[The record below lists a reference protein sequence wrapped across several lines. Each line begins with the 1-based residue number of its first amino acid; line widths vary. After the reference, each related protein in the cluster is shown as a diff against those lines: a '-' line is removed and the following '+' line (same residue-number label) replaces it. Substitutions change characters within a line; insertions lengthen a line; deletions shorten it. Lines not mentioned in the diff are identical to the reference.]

1 MKMILFNQNPMITK
15 LLESVSKKLELSIE
29 NFNHYQELSVRLKED
44 PEWLLI
50 ADDECLEKLDQVDW
64 LELKEI
70 ISQNKN
76 SVCMYKKGNEAQ
88 PFLEGFEMK
97 IKKPF
102 LPTEMLK
109 VLQKKLGS
117 DMSELEPSQN
127 LDPTQE
133 VLETNWDELENLGD
147 LEALAKEEPNNEEQL
162 LPTLDAQ
169 EEKEEVKETPQK
181 EEKPKDDE
189 TQEGDETPKD
199 EEVSKELET
208 QEKLEIPK
216 EETQEE
222 QVKEQEPIKEETQ
235 EIKEEKQEET
245 QDSPSAQEL
254 EAMQELVK
262 EIQENSNENKEETQE
277 SAEIPQDKEIQEV
290 VTEKTQVQE
299 LEVPKEKT
307 QESAEALQETQAH
320 ELEKQEIAETPQE
333 KEKQEIAET
342 PQEKEKQEIAETPQE
357 KEKQEIAETPQEK
370 EKQEIAET
378 PQELEIPQAQEKETP
393 QEETQEKE
401 TPQEETQEKETPQEE
416 TQEKETPQE
425 ETQETET
432 QNQETPPKVQEET
445 KEKTQ
450 EDNYESIEDIPEPV
464 MAKAMGEELPFLNE
478 AVAKTPN
485 NENDTET
492 PKESDIKTSQ
502 EKEESDKTSS
512 PLELRLNLQDLLKS
526 LNQESL
532 KSLLENKTLS
542 IKITL
547 EDKKPDA

>member
-15 LLESVSKKLELSIE
+15 LLESVSKKLELPME
-29 NFNHYQELSVRLKED
+29 NFNHYQELSTRLKEE
-44 PEWLLI
+44 PEWILI

-102 LPTEMLK
+102 LPTEVLK

-117 DMSELEPSQN
+117 NMSELEPSQN

-147 LEALAKEEPNNEEQL
+147 LEALVQEEPNNEEQL
-162 LPTLDAQ
+162 LPTLNNQ
-169 EEKEEVKETPQK
+169 KEKEEVKEEVKETPQE

-189 TQEGDETPKD
+189 IQEGETLKD

-208 QEKLEIPK
+208 QEE
-216 EETQEE
+216 
-222 QVKEQEPIKEETQ
+222 IKEETQ
-235 EIKEEKQEET
+235 EIKEEKQEKT

-262 EIQENSNENKEETQE
+262 EIQENSNGQENKKETQENAETPQE
-277 SAEIPQDKEIQEV
+277 SAETP
-290 VTEKTQVQE
+290 
-299 LEVPKEKT
+299 
-307 QESAEALQETQAH
+307 QESAETPQENAETPQDV
-320 ELEKQEIAETPQE
+320 ETPQE
-333 KEKQEIAET
+333 KETQELET
-342 PQEKEKQEIAETPQE
+342 QESTEIPQEKTQE
-357 KEKQEIAETPQEK
+357 KETQ
-370 EKQEIAET
+370 
-378 PQELEIPQAQEKETP
+378 ETP
-393 QEETQEKE
+393 QEEIQEN
-401 TPQEETQEKETPQEE
+401 T
-416 TQEKETPQE
+416 
-425 ETQETET
+425 
-432 QNQETPPKVQEET
+432 
-445 KEKTQ
+445 EKTQ
-450 EDNYESIEDIPEPV
+450 KLEAQKDHYESIEDIPEPV
-464 MAKAMGEELPFLNE
+464 MAQAMGEELPFLNE
-478 AVAKTPN
+478 AVAKTSN

-492 PKESDIKTSQ
+492 PKKSVIKTPQ

-512 PLELRLNLQDLLKS
+512 PLELHLNLQDLLKS

-532 KSLLENKTLS
+532 KSLLENKTLN

>member
-1 MKMILFNQNPMITK
+1 MKMILFNQNPMIAK
-15 LLESVSKKLELSIE
+15 LLESVSKKLELPME
-29 NFNHYQELSVRLKED
+29 NFNHYQELSARLKKD

-64 LELKEI
+64 PELKET

-102 LPTEMLK
+102 LPTEVLK
-109 VLQKKLGS
+109 ILQKKLGS
-117 DMSELEPSQN
+117 NASELEPSQN
-127 LDPTQE
+127 LDPAQE

-169 EEKEEVKETPQK
+169 EEKEEVKEEVKETPQE

-189 TQEGDETPKD
+189 TQEGETPKD
-199 EEVSKELET
+199 KEVSKELEM
-208 QEKLEIPK
+208 QEEVK

-222 QVKEQEPIKEETQ
+222 IKEETQEEIKEETQEEVKEEIKEEMQEQEPIKEETQ
-235 EIKEEKQEET
+235 EIKEEKQEKT

-262 EIQENSNENKEETQE
+262 EIQENSNGQENKEETQE
-277 SAEIPQDKEIQEV
+277 STEIPQDKEIQEV
-290 VTEKTQVQE
+290 VTEKTQAQE
-299 LEVPKEKT
+299 LEIPKEKT

-333 KEKQEIAET
+333 
-342 PQEKEKQEIAETPQE
+342 
-357 KEKQEIAETPQEK
+357 
-370 EKQEIAET
+370 
-378 PQELEIPQAQEKETP
+378 LEIPQAQEKETP
-393 QEETQEKE
+393 QEETQEVVAEK
-401 TPQEETQEKETPQEE
+401 TQVQEKETPQ
-416 TQEKETPQE
+416 TQDEKPQE
-425 ETQETET
+425 
-432 QNQETPPKVQEET
+432 
-445 KEKTQ
+445 
-450 EDNYESIEDIPEPV
+450 DHYESIEDIPEPV

-478 AVAKTPN
+478 AVAKIPN

-492 PKESDIKTSQ
+492 PKESDIKTPQ

-547 EDKKPDA
+547 EDKKPNA

>member
-29 NFNHYQELSVRLKED
+29 NFNHYQELSARLKENQ
-44 PEWLLI
+44 EWLLI
-50 ADDECLEKLDQVDW
+50 ADDECLEKLDQIDW
-64 LELKEI
+64 LELKET

-76 SVCMYKKGNEAQ
+76 SVCMYKKGNETQ
-88 PFLEGFEMK
+88 PFLEDFEVK

-117 DMSELEPSQN
+117 NASELEPSQN

-133 VLETNWDELENLGD
+133 VLETNWDELESLGD

-169 EEKEEVKETPQK
+169 EEKEEIKEEEKQEVKETPQ

-189 TQEGDETPKD
+189 TQEGETLKD
-199 EEVSKELET
+199 KEVSKELET
-208 QEKLEIPK
+208 QEEVK

-222 QVKEQEPIKEETQ
+222 QVKEQELIKEETQ
-235 EIKEEKQEET
+235 ENKEEKQEET

-262 EIQENSNENKEETQE
+262 EIQENSNEDKKEAQE

-290 VTEKTQVQE
+290 VTEKTQAQE

-320 ELEKQEIAETPQE
+320 ELEKEENSETPQE
-333 KEKQEIAET
+333 KEM
-342 PQEKEKQEIAETPQE
+342 
-357 KEKQEIAETPQEK
+357 
-370 EKQEIAET
+370 
-378 PQELEIPQAQEKETP
+378 QEL
-393 QEETQEKE
+393 
-401 TPQEETQEKETPQEE
+401 
-416 TQEKETPQE
+416 ETPQE
-425 ETQETET
+425 ETQETQEVVAEKT
-432 QNQETPPKVQEET
+432 QVQEKETP
-445 KEKTQ
+445 KTQ
-450 EDNYESIEDIPEPV
+450 EDHYENIEDIPEPV
-464 MAKAMGEELPFLNE
+464 MAKAMGEELLFLNE

-485 NENDTET
+485 NENATET
-492 PKESDIKTSQ
+492 PKESVTETSKNENDTETPQ

-512 PLELRLNLQDLLKS
+512 PLELHLNLQDLLKS

-547 EDKKPDA
+547 EDKKPNA

>member
-1 MKMILFNQNPMITK
+1 MKMILFNQNPMIAK

-29 NFNHYQELSVRLKED
+29 NFNHYQELSARLKKD

-76 SVCMYKKGNEAQ
+76 SVCMYKKGNEMQ
-88 PFLEGFEMK
+88 PFLEDFEVK

-117 DMSELEPSQN
+117 NISELEPSQN

-162 LPTLDAQ
+162 LPTLNAQ
-169 EEKEEVKETPQK
+169 EEKEEIKETPQK
-181 EEKPKDDE
+181 EEK
-189 TQEGDETPKD
+189 
-199 EEVSKELET
+199 
-208 QEKLEIPK
+208 PK

-222 QVKEQEPIKEETQ
+222 QVKEQEPIKEEMQ
-235 EIKEEKQEET
+235 EIKEEKQENKEEKQEET
-245 QDSPSAQEL
+245 QDSPSTQEL

-262 EIQENSNENKEETQE
+262 EIQENSNGQENKEKTQE
-277 SAEIPQDKEIQEV
+277 NAEIPQDKEIQEV
-290 VTEKTQVQE
+290 VTEKTQAQE

-307 QESAEALQETQAH
+307 QESTETPQETPQDVENPQENA
-320 ELEKQEIAETPQE
+320 EIPQKEAQEKETQENAETPQDV
-333 KEKQEIAET
+333 ET
-342 PQEKEKQEIAETPQE
+342 PQEMPQE
-357 KEKQEIAETPQEK
+357 KET
-370 EKQEIAET
+370 
-378 PQELEIPQAQEKETP
+378 QELEIPK
-393 QEETQEKE
+393 EETQEKE
-401 TPQEETQEKETPQEE
+401 TP
-416 TQEKETPQE
+416 
-425 ETQETET
+425 
-432 QNQETPPKVQEET
+432 
-445 KEKTQ
+445 KTQ
-450 EDNYESIEDIPEPV
+450 EDHYESIEDIPEPV

-492 PKESDIKTSQ
+492 PKESDIKTPQ
-502 EKEESDKTSS
+502 EKEQSDKTSS
-512 PLELRLNLQDLLKS
+512 PLELHLNLQNLLKS

-547 EDKKPDA
+547 EDKKPNA

>member
-15 LLESVSKKLELSIE
+15 LLESVSKKLELSME
-29 NFNHYQELSVRLKED
+29 DFNRYQELSTRLKEE
-44 PEWLLI
+44 PEWILI

-64 LELKEI
+64 LELKET

-102 LPTEMLK
+102 LPTEVLK

-117 DMSELEPSQN
+117 NMSELEPIQN

-147 LEALAKEEPNNEEQL
+147 LEALVQEEPNNEEQL
-162 LPTLDAQ
+162 LPTLNDQ
-169 EEKEEVKETPQK
+169 EEKEEVKEEEKEEVKEEEKEEVKEEEKEEIKETPQE
-181 EEKPKDDE
+181 EEKPKDNEIQEGE
-189 TQEGDETPKD
+189 TQKN

-208 QEKLEIPK
+208 QEELEIP
-216 EETQEE
+216 
-222 QVKEQEPIKEETQ
+222 KEETQ
-235 EIKEEKQEET
+235 EIKEEKQEKTQEQAKEQEPIKEETQENKEEKQEKT

-262 EIQENSNENKEETQE
+262 EIQENSNGQEDKKETQE
-277 SAEIPQDKEIQEV
+277 N
-290 VTEKTQVQE
+290 TETPQE
-299 LEVPKEKT
+299 LEKQELETPQELEKQELETQEKT
-307 QESAEALQETQAH
+307 QESAETSQ
-320 ELEKQEIAETPQE
+320 
-333 KEKQEIAET
+333 
-342 PQEKEKQEIAETPQE
+342 
-357 KEKQEIAETPQEK
+357 
-370 EKQEIAET
+370 
-378 PQELEIPQAQEKETP
+378 
-393 QEETQEKE
+393 
-401 TPQEETQEKETPQEE
+401 
-416 TQEKETPQE
+416 
-425 ETQETET
+425 
-432 QNQETPPKVQEET
+432 
-445 KEKTQ
+445 EKTQ
-450 EDNYESIEDIPEPV
+450 KLETQKDHYESIEDIPEPV
-464 MAKAMGEELPFLNE
+464 MAQAMGEELPFLNE
-478 AVAKTPN
+478 SVAKIPN

-492 PKESDIKTSQ
+492 PKESVIKTPQ
-502 EKEESDKTSS
+502 EKEESDKTSN

-532 KSLLENKTLS
+532 KSLLENKTLN

>member
-15 LLESVSKKLELSIE
+15 LLESVSKKLELPIE
-29 NFNHYQELSVRLKED
+29 NFNHYQELSACLKKD

-64 LELKEI
+64 LELKET

-102 LPTEMLK
+102 LPTEVLK
-109 VLQKKLGS
+109 ILQKKLS
-117 DMSELEPSQN
+117 SNASELEPSQN

-162 LPTLDAQ
+162 LPTLNDQ
-169 EEKEEVKETPQK
+169 EVKEEEKEEVKETPQE

-189 TQEGDETPKD
+189 TQEGETLKD
-199 EEVSKELET
+199 EEVSKELEAP
-208 QEKLEIPK
+208 QELEIPK

-235 EIKEEKQEET
+235 EIKEEKQEKT

-262 EIQENSNENKEETQE
+262 EIQENSNEDKKEVQELGIPKEETQE
-277 SAEIPQDKEIQEV
+277 NAETPQETPQDVENSQENAEIPQKEDQEK
-290 VTEKTQVQE
+290 ETQENAETPQDVETPQE
-299 LEVPKEKT
+299 LET
-307 QESAEALQETQAH
+307 QELETPQES
-320 ELEKQEIAETPQE
+320 AETPQE
-333 KEKQEIAET
+333 KE
-342 PQEKEKQEIAETPQE
+342 
-357 KEKQEIAETPQEK
+357 
-370 EKQEIAET
+370 
-378 PQELEIPQAQEKETP
+378 
-393 QEETQEKE
+393 
-401 TPQEETQEKETPQEE
+401 
-416 TQEKETPQE
+416 
-425 ETQETET
+425 
-432 QNQETPPKVQEET
+432 
-445 KEKTQ
+445 TQ
-450 EDNYESIEDIPEPV
+450 EDHYESIEDIPEPV

-478 AVAKTPN
+478 AVAKIPN

-492 PKESDIKTSQ
+492 PKESDIKTPQ

-512 PLELRLNLQDLLKS
+512 PLELRLNLQNLLKS

>member
-1 MKMILFNQNPMITK
+1 MKMILFNQNPMIEK

-29 NFNHYQELSVRLKED
+29 NFNHYQELSAHLKED

-64 LELKEI
+64 LELKET

-102 LPTEMLK
+102 LPTEVLK
-109 VLQKKLGS
+109 ILQKKLGS
-117 DMSELEPSQN
+117 NMGELEPSQN

-147 LEALAKEEPNNEEQL
+147 LEALAKEESNNEEQL
-162 LPTLDAQ
+162 LPTLNAQEGETPKEEAQ
-169 EEKEEVKETPQK
+169 EEVKKEEIKEKEKQEVAENPRD

-189 TQEGDETPKD
+189 TQGSVEPPKD
-199 EEVSKELET
+199 EEVSKELEM
-208 QEKLEIPK
+208 
-216 EETQEE
+216 QEE
-222 QVKEQEPIKEETQ
+222 VETPKEETQ
-235 EIKEEKQEET
+235 EIKEEKQEKT

-262 EIQENSNENKEETQE
+262 EIQENSNDQENKKETQETQENTETPQDIETQELEIPKEEETQE
-277 SAEIPQDKEIQEV
+277 VA
-290 VTEKTQVQE
+290 EKTQAQGLEKEEIAETSQE
-299 LEVPKEKT
+299 NEN
-307 QESAEALQETQAH
+307 QETQD
-320 ELEKQEIAETPQE
+320 ETPQE
-333 KEKQEIAET
+333 KET
-342 PQEKEKQEIAETPQE
+342 PQTQDEKPQE
-357 KEKQEIAETPQEK
+357 
-370 EKQEIAET
+370 
-378 PQELEIPQAQEKETP
+378 
-393 QEETQEKE
+393 
-401 TPQEETQEKETPQEE
+401 
-416 TQEKETPQE
+416 
-425 ETQETET
+425 
-432 QNQETPPKVQEET
+432 
-445 KEKTQ
+445 
-450 EDNYESIEDIPEPV
+450 DHYESIEDIPEPV

-478 AVAKTPN
+478 AVAKIPN

-492 PKESDIKTSQ
+492 PKESDIKTPQ

-512 PLELRLNLQDLLKS
+512 PLELHLNLQDLLKS

-547 EDKKPDA
+547 EDKKPNA

>member
-1 MKMILFNQNPMITK
+1 MKIILFNQNPMITK
-15 LLESVSKKLELSIE
+15 LLESVSKKLELSME
-29 NFNHYQELSVRLKED
+29 DFNRYQELSTRLKED
-44 PEWLLI
+44 PEWILI

-102 LPTEMLK
+102 LPTEVLK

-117 DMSELEPSQN
+117 NASELEPSQN

-147 LEALAKEEPNNEEQL
+147 LEALVQEEPNNEEQL
-162 LPTLDAQ
+162 LPTLNNQ
-169 EEKEEVKETPQK
+169 KEKEEVKEEVKETPQE

-189 TQEGDETPKD
+189 IQEGETLKD

-208 QEKLEIPK
+208 QEELEIPK
-216 EETQEE
+216 EETQE
-222 QVKEQEPIKEETQ
+222 QAKEQEPIKEETQ
-235 EIKEEKQEET
+235 ENKEEKQEKT

-262 EIQENSNENKEETQE
+262 EIQENSNGQENKKETQE
-277 SAEIPQDKEIQEV
+277 STEIPQ
-290 VTEKTQVQE
+290 EK
-299 LEVPKEKT
+299 
-307 QESAEALQETQAH
+307 
-320 ELEKQEIAETPQE
+320 
-333 KEKQEIAET
+333 
-342 PQEKEKQEIAETPQE
+342 
-357 KEKQEIAETPQEK
+357 
-370 EKQEIAET
+370 
-378 PQELEIPQAQEKETP
+378 
-393 QEETQEKE
+393 TQEKE
-401 TPQEETQEKETPQEE
+401 TQELETQESTEIPQEKTQEKETQELE
-416 TQEKETPQE
+416 TQESTEIPQE
-425 ETQETET
+425 KTQKLETQE
-432 QNQETPPKVQEET
+432 
-445 KEKTQ
+445 
-450 EDNYESIEDIPEPV
+450 DHYESIEDIPEPV
-464 MAKAMGEELPFLNE
+464 MAQAMGEELPFLNE
-478 AVAKTPN
+478 SVAKTPN
-485 NENDTET
+485 NENDIKT
-492 PKESDIKTSQ
+492 PKESVIKTPQ
-502 EKEESDKTSS
+502 EKEESDKTSG

>member
-1 MKMILFNQNPMITK
+1 MKIILFNQNPMITK
-15 LLESVSKKLELSIE
+15 LLESVSKKLELSME
-29 NFNHYQELSVRLKED
+29 DFNRYQELSTRLKEE
-44 PEWLLI
+44 PEWILI

-64 LELKEI
+64 LELKET

-102 LPTEMLK
+102 LPTEVLK
-109 VLQKKLGS
+109 ILQKKLGS

-162 LPTLDAQ
+162 LPTLNAQ
-169 EEKEEVKETPQK
+169 EVKEEVKETPQE

-189 TQEGDETPKD
+189 TQEGETLKD

-208 QEKLEIPK
+208 QEELEIPK
-216 EETQEE
+216 EETQE
-222 QVKEQEPIKEETQ
+222 QAKEQEPIKEETQ
-235 EIKEEKQEET
+235 EEVKEETQEQAKEQEPIKEETQETKEEKQEKT
-245 QDSPSAQEL
+245 QDSPSTQEL

-262 EIQENSNENKEETQE
+262 EIQENSNGQEDKKETQE
-277 SAEIPQDKEIQEV
+277 N
-290 VTEKTQVQE
+290 T
-299 LEVPKEKT
+299 
-307 QESAEALQETQAH
+307 
-320 ELEKQEIAETPQE
+320 
-333 KEKQEIAET
+333 
-342 PQEKEKQEIAETPQE
+342 
-357 KEKQEIAETPQEK
+357 
-370 EKQEIAET
+370 ET
-378 PQELEIPQAQEKETP
+378 PQELEKQELETP
-393 QEETQEKE
+393 QETPQENTE
-401 TPQEETQEKETPQEE
+401 TPQEKTQEKTQKLETQE
-416 TQEKETPQE
+416 
-425 ETQETET
+425 
-432 QNQETPPKVQEET
+432 
-445 KEKTQ
+445 
-450 EDNYESIEDIPEPV
+450 DHYENIEDIPEPV
-464 MAKAMGEELPFLNE
+464 MAQAMGEELPFLNE
-478 AVAKTPN
+478 SVAKTPN
-485 NENDTET
+485 NENDTKT
-492 PKESDIKTSQ
+492 PKESVIKTPQ

-547 EDKKPDA
+547 EDKKPNA

>member
-15 LLESVSKKLELSIE
+15 LLESVSKKLELPME
-29 NFNHYQELSVRLKED
+29 NFNHYQELSARLKED
-44 PEWLLI
+44 PEWILI
-50 ADDECLEKLDQVDW
+50 ADDECLDKLDQVDW

-76 SVCMYKKGNEAQ
+76 SVCMYKKGHEAQ

-102 LPTEMLK
+102 LPTEVLK
-109 VLQKKLGS
+109 ILQKRLGFNA
-117 DMSELEPSQN
+117 SELEPNQN

-147 LEALAKEEPNNEEQL
+147 LEALAKEEPDNEEQL
-162 LPTLDAQ
+162 LPTLNDQ
-169 EEKEEVKETPQK
+169 EVKEEEKEEVKETPQE

-189 TQEGDETPKD
+189 TQEGETPKD

-208 QEKLEIPK
+208 QEELEIPK

-222 QVKEQEPIKEETQ
+222 VKEEMKEETQEQEPIKEETQ
-235 EIKEEKQEET
+235 EEVKEETQENKEEKQEKT

-262 EIQENSNENKEETQE
+262 EIQENSNGQENKKETQE

-290 VTEKTQVQE
+290 VTEKTQAQE
-299 LEVPKEKT
+299 LEIPKEKT

-333 KEKQEIAET
+333 KET
-342 PQEKEKQEIAETPQE
+342 PQTQDEKPQE
-357 KEKQEIAETPQEK
+357 DHYET
-370 EKQEIAET
+370 
-378 PQELEIPQAQEKETP
+378 
-393 QEETQEKE
+393 
-401 TPQEETQEKETPQEE
+401 
-416 TQEKETPQE
+416 
-425 ETQETET
+425 
-432 QNQETPPKVQEET
+432 
-445 KEKTQ
+445 
-450 EDNYESIEDIPEPV
+450 IEDIPEPV

-492 PKESDIKTSQ
+492 PKESVTETSKNENNTETPQ

-547 EDKKPDA
+547 EDKKPNA

>member
-15 LLESVSKKLELSIE
+15 LLESISKKLELPME
-29 NFNHYQELSVRLKED
+29 NFNHYQELSARLKKD
-44 PEWLLI
+44 PEWILI

-162 LPTLDAQ
+162 LPTLNDQ
-169 EEKEEVKETPQK
+169 EEKEEVKEEVKETPQE

-189 TQEGDETPKD
+189 TQEGETLKD
-199 EEVSKELET
+199 KEVSKELEM
-208 QEKLEIPK
+208 QEEVK

-235 EIKEEKQEET
+235 EIKEKKQEKT
-245 QDSPSAQEL
+245 QDSPSVQEL

-262 EIQENSNENKEETQE
+262 EIQENSNGQEDKKE
-277 SAEIPQDKEIQEV
+277 
-290 VTEKTQVQE
+290 
-299 LEVPKEKT
+299 T

-320 ELEKQEIAETPQE
+320 EL
-333 KEKQEIAET
+333 
-342 PQEKEKQEIAETPQE
+342 
-357 KEKQEIAETPQEK
+357 

-401 TPQEETQEKETPQEE
+401 TPKDESMQESAQNLQDKETPQEE
-416 TQEKETPQE
+416 TQE
-425 ETQETET
+425 
-432 QNQETPPKVQEET
+432 
-445 KEKTQ
+445 
-450 EDNYESIEDIPEPV
+450 DHYESIEDIPEPV

-478 AVAKTPN
+478 NA
-485 NENDTET
+485 TET
-492 PKESDIKTSQ
+492 PKESDTKTPQ

-512 PLELRLNLQDLLKS
+512 PLELHLNLQDLLKS

-547 EDKKPDA
+547 EDKKPNA

>member
-1 MKMILFNQNPMITK
+1 MKMILFNQNPMIAK
-15 LLESVSKKLELSIE
+15 LLESVSKKLELSME
-29 NFNHYQELSVRLKED
+29 NFNHYQELSAHLKKD

-64 LELKEI
+64 LELKET

-88 PFLEGFEMK
+88 PFLEGFEVK

-117 DMSELEPSQN
+117 NISELEPSQN

-133 VLETNWDELENLGD
+133 VLETNWDELESLGD
-147 LEALAKEEPNNEEQL
+147 LEALAQEEPNNEEQL
-162 LPTLDAQ
+162 LPTLNDQ
-169 EEKEEVKETPQK
+169 EEKEEVKEEEIKETPQK

-189 TQEGDETPKD
+189 TQEGETLKD
-199 EEVSKELET
+199 KEVSKELET
-208 QEKLEIPK
+208 QEEVK
-216 EETQEE
+216 EEEQEE
-222 QVKEQEPIKEETQ
+222 VKEEEQEEVKEEEQEEVKEEEQEEVKEQEPIKEETQ
-235 EIKEEKQEET
+235 EIKEEKQEKT

-262 EIQENSNENKEETQE
+262 EIQENSNGQEDKKEAQE
-277 SAEIPQDKEIQEV
+277 S
-290 VTEKTQVQE
+290 
-299 LEVPKEKT
+299 
-307 QESAEALQETQAH
+307 
-320 ELEKQEIAETPQE
+320 AETPQE
-333 KEKQEIAET
+333 KET
-342 PQEKEKQEIAETPQE
+342 
-357 KEKQEIAETPQEK
+357 
-370 EKQEIAET
+370 
-378 PQELEIPQAQEKETP
+378 QELEIPK
-393 QEETQEKE
+393 EETQEKE
-401 TPQEETQEKETPQEE
+401 TQEKET
-416 TQEKETPQE
+416 
-425 ETQETET
+425 
-432 QNQETPPKVQEET
+432 
-445 KEKTQ
+445 Q
-450 EDNYESIEDIPEPV
+450 EDHYESIEDIPEPV

-492 PKESDIKTSQ
+492 PKESDIKTPQ

-547 EDKKPDA
+547 EDKKPNA

>member
-15 LLESVSKKLELSIE
+15 LLESVSNKLELSME
-29 NFNHYQELSVRLKED
+29 DFNRYQELSTRLKED
-44 PEWLLI
+44 PEWILI

-102 LPTEMLK
+102 LPTEVLK
-109 VLQKKLGS
+109 ILQKKLGS
-117 DMSELEPSQN
+117 NMSELEPSQN

-147 LEALAKEEPNNEEQL
+147 LKALAQEEPNNEEQL
-162 LPTLDAQ
+162 LPTLNDQ
-169 EEKEEVKETPQK
+169 EEKEEIKEEEKEEVKEEEKEEVKETPQ

-189 TQEGDETPKD
+189 TQESETLKD

-208 QEKLEIPK
+208 QEELEIPK
-216 EETQEE
+216 EETQE
-222 QVKEQEPIKEETQ
+222 T
-235 EIKEEKQEET
+235 KEEKQEKT

-262 EIQENSNENKEETQE
+262 EIQENSNGQEDKKETQENTETPQEKETQE
-277 SAEIPQDKEIQEV
+277 SAETPQDKE
-290 VTEKTQVQE
+290 
-299 LEVPKEKT
+299 T
-307 QESAEALQETQAH
+307 QENT
-320 ELEKQEIAETPQE
+320 ETPQE
-333 KEKQEIAET
+333 KETQESAET
-342 PQEKEKQEIAETPQE
+342 PQEEIQENTETPQ
-357 KEKQEIAETPQEK
+357 K
-370 EKQEIAET
+370 
-378 PQELEIPQAQEKETP
+378 L
-393 QEETQEKE
+393 ETQE
-401 TPQEETQEKETPQEE
+401 
-416 TQEKETPQE
+416 
-425 ETQETET
+425 
-432 QNQETPPKVQEET
+432 
-445 KEKTQ
+445 
-450 EDNYESIEDIPEPV
+450 DHYESIEDIPEPV
-464 MAKAMGEELPFLNE
+464 MAQAMGEELPFLNE
-478 AVAKTPN
+478 SVAKIPN

-492 PKESDIKTSQ
+492 PKKSVIKTPQ

>member
-1 MKMILFNQNPMITK
+1 MKMILFNQNPMIEK

-29 NFNHYQELSVRLKED
+29 NFNHYQELSARLKKD

-64 LELKEI
+64 LELKET

-117 DMSELEPSQN
+117 NMSELEPSQN
-127 LDPTQE
+127 SDPTQE
-133 VLETNWDELENLGD
+133 ILETNWDELENLGD

-162 LPTLDAQ
+162 LPTLNEQEGETPKEEAQ
-169 EEKEEVKETPQK
+169 EEVKKEEVKEMQEEIKEKEKQEVAESPQD

-189 TQEGDETPKD
+189 TQGSVET
-199 EEVSKELET
+199 
-208 QEKLEIPK
+208 PK
-216 EETQEE
+216 EETQEQVETPKEETQE
-222 QVKEQEPIKEETQ
+222 QVETPKEETQ
-235 EIKEEKQEET
+235 EIKEEKQEKT

-262 EIQENSNENKEETQE
+262 EIQENSNDQENKKETQETQETQENTETPQDIETQELEIPKEEETQE
-277 SAEIPQDKEIQEV
+277 VA
-290 VTEKTQVQE
+290 EKTQAQG
-299 LEVPKEKT
+299 
-307 QESAEALQETQAH
+307 
-320 ELEKQEIAETPQE
+320 LEKEEIAETPQE
-333 KEKQEIAET
+333 KEIQETQDET
-342 PQEKEKQEIAETPQE
+342 PQEAQDETPQE
-357 KEKQEIAETPQEK
+357 
-370 EKQEIAET
+370 
-378 PQELEIPQAQEKETP
+378 
-393 QEETQEKE
+393 
-401 TPQEETQEKETPQEE
+401 
-416 TQEKETPQE
+416 
-425 ETQETET
+425 
-432 QNQETPPKVQEET
+432 
-445 KEKTQ
+445 
-450 EDNYESIEDIPEPV
+450 DHYESIEDIPEPV

-485 NENDTET
+485 NENDAET
-492 PKESDIKTSQ
+492 PKESVTETSKNENNTETPQ

-512 PLELRLNLQDLLKS
+512 PLELCLNLQDLLKS

-547 EDKKPDA
+547 EDKKPNA

>member
-1 MKMILFNQNPMITK
+1 MKMILFNQNPMIAK

-29 NFNHYQELSVRLKED
+29 NFNHYQELSARLKKD

-64 LELKEI
+64 LELKET

-76 SVCMYKKGNEAQ
+76 SVCMYKKGNETQ

-117 DMSELEPSQN
+117 DMSELEPNQN

-147 LEALAKEEPNNEEQL
+147 LEALAQEEPNNEEQL
-162 LPTLDAQ
+162 LPTLNDQ
-169 EEKEEVKETPQK
+169 KEKEEIKEEEKQEIKEEEKQEIKEEEKQEIKETPQ

-189 TQEGDETPKD
+189 TQEGEIPKD
-199 EEVSKELET
+199 EEVSKELEM

-222 QVKEQEPIKEETQ
+222 VKEEIKEETQ

-262 EIQENSNENKEETQE
+262 EIQENSNENKKETQE
-277 SAEIPQDKEIQEV
+277 STEIPQDKEIQEV
-290 VTEKTQVQE
+290 VTKKTQAQE
-299 LEVPKEKT
+299 LEIPKEKT
-307 QESAEALQETQAH
+307 QESAEALQETQAQ
-320 ELEKQEIAETPQE
+320 ELEKQENAETPQE
-333 KEKQEIAET
+333 KEKQEDT
-342 PQEKEKQEIAETPQE
+342 G
-357 KEKQEIAETPQEK
+357 
-370 EKQEIAET
+370 T
-378 PQELEIPQAQEKETP
+378 PQELEIPQV
-393 QEETQEKE
+393 
-401 TPQEETQEKETPQEE
+401 
-416 TQEKETPQE
+416 QEKETPQE
-425 ETQETET
+425 ETQETQEKEMPQT
-432 QNQETPPKVQEET
+432 QD
-445 KEKTQ
+445 EKPQ
-450 EDNYESIEDIPEPV
+450 EDHYESIEDIPEPV

-478 AVAKTPN
+478 AVAKIPN

-492 PKESDIKTSQ
+492 PKESVTETSKNENDTETPQ

-547 EDKKPDA
+547 EDKKPNA

>member
-1 MKMILFNQNPMITK
+1 MKMILFNQNPMIAK

-29 NFNHYQELSVRLKED
+29 NFNHYQELSTHLKKD

-102 LPTEMLK
+102 LPTEILK
-109 VLQKKLGS
+109 ILQKKLGS
-117 DMSELEPSQN
+117 NASELEPSQN

-133 VLETNWDELENLGD
+133 ILETNWDELENLGD
-147 LEALAKEEPNNEEQL
+147 LEPLAKEESNNEEQL

-169 EEKEEVKETPQK
+169 EEKEEVKQEEKQEVKETPQK
-181 EEKPKDDE
+181 EEKPQDDE
-189 TQEGDETPKD
+189 TQGSVETPKD

-208 QEKLEIPK
+208 QEELEITK
-216 EETQEE
+216 EEVQEE
-222 QVKEQEPIKEETQ
+222 VKEEIKEEVQKEIKEETQ

-262 EIQENSNENKEETQE
+262 EIQENSNGQEN
-277 SAEIPQDKEIQEV
+277 
-290 VTEKTQVQE
+290 
-299 LEVPKEKT
+299 KEKT
-307 QESAEALQETQAH
+307 QESAETPQETPQDV
-320 ELEKQEIAETPQE
+320 EIQQEEETQENAETPQE
-333 KEKQEIAET
+333 KE
-342 PQEKEKQEIAETPQE
+342 
-357 KEKQEIAETPQEK
+357 
-370 EKQEIAET
+370 
-378 PQELEIPQAQEKETP
+378 AQE
-393 QEETQEKE
+393 
-401 TPQEETQEKETPQEE
+401 
-416 TQEKETPQE
+416 
-425 ETQETET
+425 
-432 QNQETPPKVQEET
+432 
-445 KEKTQ
+445 
-450 EDNYESIEDIPEPV
+450 DHYESIEDIPEPV

-478 AVAKTPN
+478 AVAKIPN

-492 PKESDIKTSQ
+492 PKESDIKTPQEKEESTEFPQ

>member
-15 LLESVSKKLELSIE
+15 LLESVSKKLELPME
-29 NFNHYQELSVRLKED
+29 NFNHYQELSTRLKEEL
-44 PEWLLI
+44 EWILI

-88 PFLEGFEMK
+88 AFLEGFEMK

-102 LPTEMLK
+102 LPTEVLK
-109 VLQKKLGS
+109 ILQKKLGS
-117 DMSELEPSQN
+117 NASELEPSQN

-147 LEALAKEEPNNEEQL
+147 LEALAQEEPNNEEQL
-162 LPTLDAQ
+162 LPTLNDQ
-169 EEKEEVKETPQK
+169 EEKEEVKEEEKEEVKKTPQE

-189 TQEGDETPKD
+189 TQENETPKD
-199 EEVSKELET
+199 KEVSKELET
-208 QEKLEIPK
+208 QEEVK

-235 EIKEEKQEET
+235 EEIKEETQEIKEEKQEKT
-245 QDSPSAQEL
+245 QDSPSVQEL

-262 EIQENSNENKEETQE
+262 EIQENSNGQEDKKETQE
-277 SAEIPQDKEIQEV
+277 KETQENAEIPQESTEILQEKE
-290 VTEKTQVQE
+290 KQE
-299 LEVPKEKT
+299 LEIPQELENPQENAET
-307 QESAEALQETQAH
+307 PQES
-320 ELEKQEIAETPQE
+320 AETPQE
-333 KEKQEIAET
+333 K
-342 PQEKEKQEIAETPQE
+342 
-357 KEKQEIAETPQEK
+357 
-370 EKQEIAET
+370 
-378 PQELEIPQAQEKETP
+378 
-393 QEETQEKE
+393 TQEKE
-401 TPQEETQEKETPQEE
+401 TQK
-416 TQEKETPQE
+416 
-425 ETQETET
+425 
-432 QNQETPPKVQEET
+432 
-445 KEKTQ
+445 
-450 EDNYESIEDIPEPV
+450 DHYESIEDIPEPV
-464 MAKAMGEELPFLNE
+464 MAQAMGEELPFLNE

-492 PKESDIKTSQ
+492 PKESVIKAPQ

-512 PLELRLNLQDLLKS
+512 PLELCLNLQDLLKS

>member
-15 LLESVSKKLELSIE
+15 LLESVSKKLELPME
-29 NFNHYQELSVRLKED
+29 NFNHYQELSARLKED
-44 PEWLLI
+44 PEWILI

-64 LELKEI
+64 LELKET

-76 SVCMYKKGNEAQ
+76 SVCTYKKGDEAQ

-117 DMSELEPSQN
+117 NASDLEPSQN

-147 LEALAKEEPNNEEQL
+147 LEALVQEEPNNEEQL
-162 LPTLDAQ
+162 LPTLSDQ
-169 EEKEEVKETPQK
+169 EEKEKVKEEEKQEIKETPK
-181 EEKPKDDE
+181 EEEKPKDDE
-189 TQEGDETPKD
+189 TQEGETLKD
-199 EEVSKELET
+199 KEVSKELEM
-208 QEKLEIPK
+208 QEEVK

-235 EIKEEKQEET
+235 EIKEEKQEKT
-245 QDSPSAQEL
+245 QDSPSVQEL

-262 EIQENSNENKEETQE
+262 EIQENSNEDKKETQE
-277 SAEIPQDKEIQEV
+277 N
-290 VTEKTQVQE
+290 
-299 LEVPKEKT
+299 
-307 QESAEALQETQAH
+307 
-320 ELEKQEIAETPQE
+320 AETPQE
-333 KEKQEIAET
+333 TPQDVEIQQEKETQENTETPQEIPQDVENPQENAET
-342 PQEKEKQEIAETPQE
+342 PQEIPQDVENPQENAEIPQEEAQE
-357 KEKQEIAETPQEK
+357 KETPKDESMQES
-370 EKQEIAET
+370 
-378 PQELEIPQAQEKETP
+378 AQNLQDKETP
-393 QEETQEKE
+393 QEETQE
-401 TPQEETQEKETPQEE
+401 
-416 TQEKETPQE
+416 
-425 ETQETET
+425 
-432 QNQETPPKVQEET
+432 
-445 KEKTQ
+445 
-450 EDNYESIEDIPEPV
+450 DHYESIEDIPEPV

-478 AVAKTPN
+478 AVAKIPN

-492 PKESDIKTSQ
+492 LKESNIKTPQ
-502 EKEESDKTSS
+502 EKEESTEIPQEKEEIDKTSS

-547 EDKKPDA
+547 EDKKPNA

>member
-15 LLESVSKKLELSIE
+15 LLESVSKKLELSME
-29 NFNHYQELSVRLKED
+29 DFNRYQELSTRLKED
-44 PEWLLI
+44 PEWILI

-64 LELKEI
+64 LELKET

-117 DMSELEPSQN
+117 NMSELESSQN

-147 LEALAKEEPNNEEQL
+147 LEALAQEEPNNEEQL
-162 LPTLDAQ
+162 LPTLNDQ
-169 EEKEEVKETPQK
+169 EEKEEVKEEEKEEVKEEEKEEVKEEEKEEVKETPQ

-189 TQEGDETPKD
+189 TQEGETLKD

-208 QEKLEIPK
+208 QEELEIPK
-216 EETQEE
+216 EETQE

-235 EIKEEKQEET
+235 ENKEEKQEKT

-262 EIQENSNENKEETQE
+262 EIQENSNGQEDKEETQESTETPQEKETQELEIPQEKEKQE
-277 SAEIPQDKEIQEV
+277 SAEIPQ
-290 VTEKTQVQE
+290 
-299 LEVPKEKT
+299 
-307 QESAEALQETQAH
+307 
-320 ELEKQEIAETPQE
+320 ETPQE
-333 KEKQEIAET
+333 KTQK
-342 PQEKEKQEIAETPQE
+342 
-357 KEKQEIAETPQEK
+357 
-370 EKQEIAET
+370 
-378 PQELEIPQAQEKETP
+378 LEI
-393 QEETQEKE
+393 
-401 TPQEETQEKETPQEE
+401 
-416 TQEKETPQE
+416 
-425 ETQETET
+425 
-432 QNQETPPKVQEET
+432 
-445 KEKTQ
+445 Q
-450 EDNYESIEDIPEPV
+450 EDHYESIEDIPEPV
-464 MAKAMGEELPFLNE
+464 MAQAMGEELPFLNE
-478 AVAKTPN
+478 SVAKIPN

-492 PKESDIKTSQ
+492 PKESVIKTPQ

-532 KSLLENKTLS
+532 KSFLENKTLS

>member
-1 MKMILFNQNPMITK
+1 MKMILFNQNTMITK

-29 NFNHYQELSVRLKED
+29 NFNHYQELSARLKENQ
-44 PEWLLI
+44 EWLLI

-64 LELKEI
+64 LELKET

-102 LPTEMLK
+102 LPTEVLK
-109 VLQKKLGS
+109 ILQKKLGS

-162 LPTLDAQ
+162 LPTLNEQ
-169 EEKEEVKETPQK
+169 EEKEEIKEEVKETPQE

-199 EEVSKELET
+199 EEVSKELKAP
-208 QEKLEIPK
+208 QELEIPK

-222 QVKEQEPIKEETQ
+222 RVKEQEPIKEETQ
-235 EIKEEKQEET
+235 EIKEEKQEKT
-245 QDSPSAQEL
+245 QDSPSVQEL

-262 EIQENSNENKEETQE
+262 EIQENSNGQEDKKETQELGISKEETQE
-277 SAEIPQDKEIQEV
+277 STETPQDVETPQETPQDVETPQETPQDVETPQEAPQDVENQAQEIQDKEIQDKEIQDKEIQDKEIQE
-290 VTEKTQVQE
+290 
-299 LEVPKEKT
+299 T
-307 QESAEALQETQAH
+307 QEIQENTETPQDV
-320 ELEKQEIAETPQE
+320 ETPQE
-333 KEKQEIAET
+333 KE
-342 PQEKEKQEIAETPQE
+342 
-357 KEKQEIAETPQEK
+357 
-370 EKQEIAET
+370 
-378 PQELEIPQAQEKETP
+378 
-393 QEETQEKE
+393 
-401 TPQEETQEKETPQEE
+401 
-416 TQEKETPQE
+416 
-425 ETQETET
+425 
-432 QNQETPPKVQEET
+432 
-445 KEKTQ
+445 TQ
-450 EDNYESIEDIPEPV
+450 EDHYESIEDIPEPV

-478 AVAKTPN
+478 SVAKTPN

-492 PKESDIKTSQ
+492 PKESVTEISKNENATETPQ

-547 EDKKPDA
+547 EDKKPNA

>member
-15 LLESVSKKLELSIE
+15 LLESVSKKLELPME
-29 NFNHYQELSVRLKED
+29 NFNHYQELSAHLKENQ
-44 PEWLLI
+44 EWLLI
-50 ADDECLEKLDQVDW
+50 ADDECLEKLDQIDW

-117 DMSELEPSQN
+117 NASELEPSQN

-147 LEALAKEEPNNEEQL
+147 LGALAKEEPNNEEQL
-162 LPTLDAQ
+162 LPTLDVQ
-169 EEKEEVKETPQK
+169 EEKEEVKKEEKEEVKKEEKEEVKETPQK

-189 TQEGDETPKD
+189 TQESETPKD

-222 QVKEQEPIKEETQ
+222 VKEEIKEEVQEEVKEETQ
-235 EIKEEKQEET
+235 EIKEKKQEET

-262 EIQENSNENKEETQE
+262 EIQENSNGQENKKETQE
-277 SAEIPQDKEIQEV
+277 
-290 VTEKTQVQE
+290 TQ
-299 LEVPKEKT
+299 
-307 QESAEALQETQAH
+307 
-320 ELEKQEIAETPQE
+320 ETPQD
-333 KEKQEIAET
+333 IET
-342 PQEKEKQEIAETPQE
+342 
-357 KEKQEIAETPQEK
+357 
-370 EKQEIAET
+370 
-378 PQELEIPQAQEKETP
+378 QELEIPKE
-393 QEETQEKE
+393 EETQEVAEKTQAQGLEKE
-401 TPQEETQEKETPQEE
+401 EIAETSQEKEIQEAQDEKLQELEAQDE
-416 TQEKETPQE
+416 TLQENETSKDENMQE
-425 ETQETET
+425 SVQNLQELETQET
-432 QNQETPPKVQEET
+432 QD
-445 KEKTQ
+445 EKPQ
-450 EDNYESIEDIPEPV
+450 EDHYESIEDIPEPV

-492 PKESDIKTSQ
+492 PKESVTETSKNENDTETPQ
-502 EKEESDKTSS
+502 EKKESDKTSS

-547 EDKKPDA
+547 EDKKPNE

>member
-1 MKMILFNQNPMITK
+1 MKIILFNQNPMITK
-15 LLESVSKKLELSIE
+15 LLESVSKKLELSME
-29 NFNHYQELSVRLKED
+29 NFNHYQELPTRLKEE
-44 PEWLLI
+44 PEWILI

-102 LPTEMLK
+102 LPTEVLK

-117 DMSELEPSQN
+117 NMSELEPSQN

-147 LEALAKEEPNNEEQL
+147 LEALVQEEPNNEEQL
-162 LPTLDAQ
+162 LPTLNDQ
-169 EEKEEVKETPQK
+169 EEKEEVKEEEKEEVKEEEKEEVKEEEKEEVKETPQ

-189 TQEGDETPKD
+189 TQESETLKD

-208 QEKLEIPK
+208 QEELEIPK
-216 EETQEE
+216 EETQE
-222 QVKEQEPIKEETQ
+222 QAKEQEPIKEETQ
-235 EIKEEKQEET
+235 ENKEEKQEKT

-262 EIQENSNENKEETQE
+262 EIQENSNGQEDKKETQE
-277 SAEIPQDKEIQEV
+277 N
-290 VTEKTQVQE
+290 T
-299 LEVPKEKT
+299 
-307 QESAEALQETQAH
+307 
-320 ELEKQEIAETPQE
+320 ETP
-333 KEKQEIAET
+333 
-342 PQEKEKQEIAETPQE
+342 
-357 KEKQEIAETPQEK
+357 
-370 EKQEIAET
+370 
-378 PQELEIPQAQEKETP
+378 QEKETP
-393 QEETQEKE
+393 QETETQELE
-401 TPQEETQEKETPQEE
+401 TPQESAETPQEKTHKLE
-416 TQEKETPQE
+416 TQE
-425 ETQETET
+425 
-432 QNQETPPKVQEET
+432 
-445 KEKTQ
+445 
-450 EDNYESIEDIPEPV
+450 DHYESIEDIPEPV
-464 MAKAMGEELPFLNE
+464 MAQAMGEELPFLNE
-478 AVAKTPN
+478 AVAKIPN

-492 PKESDIKTSQ
+492 PKESVIKTPQ
-502 EKEESDKTSS
+502 EKEESIETPKESDKTSS
-512 PLELRLNLQDLLKS
+512 PLELRLNLQDLLNS

>member
-1 MKMILFNQNPMITK
+1 MKMILFNQNPMIAK
-15 LLESVSKKLELSIE
+15 LLESVSKKLELPIE
-29 NFNHYQELSVRLKED
+29 NFNHYQELSAHLKKD

-64 LELKEI
+64 LELKET

-76 SVCMYKKGNEAQ
+76 SVCMYKKGNEMQ
-88 PFLEGFEMK
+88 PFLEGFEVK

-102 LPTEMLK
+102 LPTEVLK
-109 VLQKKLGS
+109 ILQKKLGS
-117 DMSELEPSQN
+117 NASELEPSQN

-147 LEALAKEEPNNEEQL
+147 LEALVKEEPNNEEQL

-169 EEKEEVKETPQK
+169 EEKEEVKKEEKEEVKETPQ

-189 TQEGDETPKD
+189 TQESETLKD
-199 EEVSKELET
+199 KEVSKEL
-208 QEKLEIPK
+208 
-216 EETQEE
+216 ETQEE

-262 EIQENSNENKEETQE
+262 EIQENSNGQENKEETQE
-277 SAEIPQDKEIQEV
+277 SAETPQDVENQAQEIQDKEIQDKEIQDKEIQDKEIQDKEIQDKEIQE
-290 VTEKTQVQE
+290 
-299 LEVPKEKT
+299 T
-307 QESAEALQETQAH
+307 QEIQENT
-320 ELEKQEIAETPQE
+320 EI
-333 KEKQEIAET
+333 
-342 PQEKEKQEIAETPQE
+342 
-357 KEKQEIAETPQEK
+357 
-370 EKQEIAET
+370 
-378 PQELEIPQAQEKETP
+378 P

-401 TPQEETQEKETPQEE
+401 TPKNESMQESAQNLQDKETPQE
-416 TQEKETPQE
+416 Q
-425 ETQETET
+425 
-432 QNQETPPKVQEET
+432 
-445 KEKTQ
+445 TQ
-450 EDNYESIEDIPEPV
+450 EDHYESIEDIPEPV

-478 AVAKTPN
+478 SVAETPN
-485 NENDTET
+485 SENDTET
-492 PKESDIKTSQ
+492 PKESVTETSKNENATETPQ

-547 EDKKPDA
+547 EDKKPNA

>member
-1 MKMILFNQNPMITK
+1 MKIILFNQNPMITK
-15 LLESVSKKLELSIE
+15 LLESVSKKLELSME
-29 NFNHYQELSVRLKED
+29 DFNHYQELSTRLKED
-44 PEWLLI
+44 PEWILI

-64 LELKEI
+64 LELKET

-102 LPTEMLK
+102 LPTEVLK

-117 DMSELEPSQN
+117 NASELEPSQN

-147 LEALAKEEPNNEEQL
+147 LEALVQEEPNNEEQL
-162 LPTLDAQ
+162 LPTLNYQ
-169 EEKEEVKETPQK
+169 EEKEEVKEEEKEEVKEEEKEEVKEEEKEEVKETPQ

-189 TQEGDETPKD
+189 TQEGETLKD

-208 QEKLEIPK
+208 QEELEIPK
-216 EETQEE
+216 EETQE
-222 QVKEQEPIKEETQ
+222 QVKEQEPIKEKTQ
-235 EIKEEKQEET
+235 ENKEEKQEKT
-245 QDSPSAQEL
+245 QDSPSTQEL

-262 EIQENSNENKEETQE
+262 EIQENSNGQEDKKETQE
-277 SAEIPQDKEIQEV
+277 NTETPQ
-290 VTEKTQVQE
+290 
-299 LEVPKEKT
+299 
-307 QESAEALQETQAH
+307 
-320 ELEKQEIAETPQE
+320 ELEKQELETPQELEKQELETPQELEKQELETPQE
-333 KEKQEIAET
+333 KETQK
-342 PQEKEKQEIAETPQE
+342 
-357 KEKQEIAETPQEK
+357 
-370 EKQEIAET
+370 
-378 PQELEIPQAQEKETP
+378 LETP
-393 QEETQEKE
+393 QEEIQENTE
-401 TPQEETQEKETPQEE
+401 TPQKLETQE
-416 TQEKETPQE
+416 
-425 ETQETET
+425 
-432 QNQETPPKVQEET
+432 
-445 KEKTQ
+445 
-450 EDNYESIEDIPEPV
+450 DHYESIEDIPEPV
-464 MAKAMGEELPFLNE
+464 MAQAMGEELPFLNE
-478 AVAKTPN
+478 SVAKIPN

-492 PKESDIKTSQ
+492 PKESVIKTPQ

>member
-1 MKMILFNQNPMITK
+1 MKMILFNQNPMIEK

-29 NFNHYQELSVRLKED
+29 NFNHYQELSARLKENQ
-44 PEWLLI
+44 EWLLI

-64 LELKEI
+64 LELKET

-88 PFLEGFEMK
+88 PFLEGFEVK

-169 EEKEEVKETPQK
+169 EEKEEVKETPQEEK
-181 EEKPKDDE
+181 EEVKETPQEEKPKDDE

-216 EETQEE
+216 EETQKEVKEE
-222 QVKEQEPIKEETQ
+222 IKEETQEQEPIKEETQ

-262 EIQENSNENKEETQE
+262 EIQENSNEDKKETQE

-290 VTEKTQVQE
+290 VTEKTQAQE
-299 LEVPKEKT
+299 LEIPKEET
-307 QESAEALQETQAH
+307 QESAEALQETQVH
-320 ELEKQEIAETPQE
+320 ELEKQEN
-333 KEKQEIAET
+333 
-342 PQEKEKQEIAETPQE
+342 
-357 KEKQEIAETPQEK
+357 
-370 EKQEIAET
+370 AET

-401 TPQEETQEKETPQEE
+401 TPKDESMQESAQNLQDKETLQEETQE
-416 TQEKETPQE
+416 
-425 ETQETET
+425 
-432 QNQETPPKVQEET
+432 
-445 KEKTQ
+445 
-450 EDNYESIEDIPEPV
+450 DHYESIEDIPEPV

-478 AVAKTPN
+478 AVAKIPN

-492 PKESDIKTSQ
+492 PKESDIKTPQ
-502 EKEESDKTSS
+502 EKEQSDKTSS
-512 PLELRLNLQDLLKS
+512 PLELHLNLQNLLKS

-547 EDKKPDA
+547 EDKKPNA

>member
-1 MKMILFNQNPMITK
+1 MKIILFNQNPMITK
-15 LLESVSKKLELSIE
+15 LLESVSKKLELFME
-29 NFNHYQELSVRLKED
+29 NFNRYQELSTRLKED
-44 PEWLLI
+44 PEWILI

-102 LPTEMLK
+102 LPTEILK
-109 VLQKKLGS
+109 ILQKKLGS
-117 DMSELEPSQN
+117 NMSELEPSQN

-147 LEALAKEEPNNEEQL
+147 LEALVQEESDNEEQL
-162 LPTLDAQ
+162 LPTLNDQ
-169 EEKEEVKETPQK
+169 EEKEEVKEEEKEEVKETPQ

-189 TQEGDETPKD
+189 TQESETLKD

-208 QEKLEIPK
+208 QEELEIPK
-216 EETQEE
+216 EETQE
-222 QVKEQEPIKEETQ
+222 QAKEQEPIKEETQ
-235 EIKEEKQEET
+235 ENKEEKQEKT

-262 EIQENSNENKEETQE
+262 EIQENSNGQEDKKETQE
-277 SAEIPQDKEIQEV
+277 N
-290 VTEKTQVQE
+290 T
-299 LEVPKEKT
+299 
-307 QESAEALQETQAH
+307 
-320 ELEKQEIAETPQE
+320 ETPQE
-333 KEKQEIAET
+333 KEKQE
-342 PQEKEKQEIAETPQE
+342 
-357 KEKQEIAETPQEK
+357 
-370 EKQEIAET
+370 
-378 PQELEIPQAQEKETP
+378 L
-393 QEETQEKE
+393 ETQEKTQE
-401 TPQEETQEKETPQEE
+401 STEIPQEKTQKLETQE
-416 TQEKETPQE
+416 
-425 ETQETET
+425 
-432 QNQETPPKVQEET
+432 
-445 KEKTQ
+445 
-450 EDNYESIEDIPEPV
+450 DHYESIEDIPEPV

-478 AVAKTPN
+478 SVAKTSN

-492 PKESDIKTSQ
+492 PKESVIKTPQ

>member
-15 LLESVSKKLELSIE
+15 LLESVSKKLELSME
-29 NFNHYQELSVRLKED
+29 DFNHYQELSTRLKED
-44 PEWLLI
+44 LEWILI

-64 LELKEI
+64 LELKET

-102 LPTEMLK
+102 LPTEVLK

-117 DMSELEPSQN
+117 NMSELEPSQN

-147 LEALAKEEPNNEEQL
+147 LEALVQEEPNNEEQL
-162 LPTLDAQ
+162 LPTLNAQ
-169 EEKEEVKETPQK
+169 EEKEEVKEEEKEEVKEEEKEEVKEEEKEEIKETPQ

-189 TQEGDETPKD
+189 TQEGETLKD

-208 QEKLEIPK
+208 QEELEIPK
-216 EETQEE
+216 EETQE
-222 QVKEQEPIKEETQ
+222 QAKEQEPIKEETQ
-235 EIKEEKQEET
+235 ENKEEKQEKT
-245 QDSPSAQEL
+245 QDSPSTQEL

-262 EIQENSNENKEETQE
+262 EIQENSNGQEDKKETQE
-277 SAEIPQDKEIQEV
+277 N
-290 VTEKTQVQE
+290 TETPQE
-299 LEVPKEKT
+299 LEKQELEKQEKT
-307 QESAEALQETQAH
+307 QESAETPQDV
-320 ELEKQEIAETPQE
+320 ETPQE
-333 KEKQEIAET
+333 KEKQE
-342 PQEKEKQEIAETPQE
+342 
-357 KEKQEIAETPQEK
+357 
-370 EKQEIAET
+370 
-378 PQELEIPQAQEKETP
+378 LETP
-393 QEETQEKE
+393 QEEIQENTEKTQDVE
-401 TPQEETQEKETPQEE
+401 TPQEEIQENT
-416 TQEKETPQE
+416 
-425 ETQETET
+425 
-432 QNQETPPKVQEET
+432 
-445 KEKTQ
+445 EKTQ
-450 EDNYESIEDIPEPV
+450 KLEIQEDHYESIEDIPEPV
-464 MAKAMGEELPFLNE
+464 MAQAMGEELPFLNE
-478 AVAKTPN
+478 SVAKIPN

-492 PKESDIKTSQ
+492 PKESTIKTPQ
-502 EKEESDKTSS
+502 EKEESNKTSS

>member
-1 MKMILFNQNPMITK
+1 MKMILFNQNPMIEK

-29 NFNHYQELSVRLKED
+29 NFNHYQELSARLKGD

-64 LELKEI
+64 LELKET

-76 SVCMYKKGNEAQ
+76 SVCMYKKGNESQ

-102 LPTEMLK
+102 LPTEVLK
-109 VLQKKLGS
+109 ILQKKLGS
-117 DMSELEPSQN
+117 NASELEPSQN

-133 VLETNWDELENLGD
+133 ILETNWDELENLGD

-162 LPTLDAQ
+162 LPTLNAQ
-169 EEKEEVKETPQK
+169 EEKEEVKETPQ
-181 EEKPKDDE
+181 EEKKPKDDE
-189 TQEGDETPKD
+189 TQEGETPKD

-208 QEKLEIPK
+208 QEELEIPK

-222 QVKEQEPIKEETQ
+222 VKEEIKEEVQEEVKEETQ

-262 EIQENSNENKEETQE
+262 EIQENSNEDKKETQE

-290 VTEKTQVQE
+290 VTEKTQAQE
-299 LEVPKEKT
+299 LEIPKEKT
-307 QESAEALQETQAH
+307 QESAEALQETQAQ
-320 ELEKQEIAETPQE
+320 ELEKEENSETPQDVE
-333 KEKQEIAET
+333 V
-342 PQEKEKQEIAETPQE
+342 PQS
-357 KEKQEIAETPQEK
+357 
-370 EKQEIAET
+370 
-378 PQELEIPQAQEKETP
+378 QEKETP

-401 TPQEETQEKETPQEE
+401 TPQTQDEKPQE
-416 TQEKETPQE
+416 
-425 ETQETET
+425 
-432 QNQETPPKVQEET
+432 
-445 KEKTQ
+445 
-450 EDNYESIEDIPEPV
+450 DHYESIEDIPEPV

-478 AVAKTPN
+478 SVAKTPN
-485 NENDTET
+485 NENATET
-492 PKESDIKTSQ
+492 PKESVTETSKNENDTETPQ

-547 EDKKPDA
+547 EDKKPNA

>member
-1 MKMILFNQNPMITK
+1 MKIILFNQNPMITK
-15 LLESVSKKLELSIE
+15 LLESVSKKLELSME
-29 NFNHYQELSVRLKED
+29 DFNRYQELSTRLKEE
-44 PEWLLI
+44 PEWILI

-102 LPTEMLK
+102 LPTEVLK

-117 DMSELEPSQN
+117 NMSELEPSQN

-133 VLETNWDELENLGD
+133 VLETNWDELKNLGD
-147 LEALAKEEPNNEEQL
+147 LEALVQEEPNNEEQL
-162 LPTLDAQ
+162 LPTLNAQ
-169 EEKEEVKETPQK
+169 EEKEEVKEEEKEEVKEEEKEEVKEEEKEEVKEEEKEEVKEEVKEAPQE

-189 TQEGDETPKD
+189 TQEGETLKD

-208 QEKLEIPK
+208 QEELEIPK
-216 EETQEE
+216 EGTQE

-235 EIKEEKQEET
+235 KNKEEKQEKT

-262 EIQENSNENKEETQE
+262 EIQENSNGQEDKKETQE
-277 SAEIPQDKEIQEV
+277 NTETPQ
-290 VTEKTQVQE
+290 
-299 LEVPKEKT
+299 
-307 QESAEALQETQAH
+307 
-320 ELEKQEIAETPQE
+320 ETPQE
-333 KEKQEIAET
+333 KETQKLET
-342 PQEKEKQEIAETPQE
+342 PQK
-357 KEKQEIAETPQEK
+357 
-370 EKQEIAET
+370 
-378 PQELEIPQAQEKETP
+378 LEAQK
-393 QEETQEKE
+393 
-401 TPQEETQEKETPQEE
+401 
-416 TQEKETPQE
+416 
-425 ETQETET
+425 
-432 QNQETPPKVQEET
+432 
-445 KEKTQ
+445 
-450 EDNYESIEDIPEPV
+450 DHYESIEDIPEPV
-464 MAKAMGEELPFLNE
+464 MAQAMGEELPFLNE
-478 AVAKTPN
+478 SVAKTSN

-492 PKESDIKTSQ
+492 PKESVIKTPQ
-502 EKEESDKTSS
+502 EKEESIETPKESDKASS

>member
-1 MKMILFNQNPMITK
+1 MKMILFNQNPMIEK

-29 NFNHYQELSVRLKED
+29 NFNHYQELSARLKKD

-64 LELKEI
+64 LELKET

-102 LPTEMLK
+102 LPTEVLK
-109 VLQKKLGS
+109 ILQKKLGS
-117 DMSELEPSQN
+117 NTSEPEPSQN

-162 LPTLDAQ
+162 LPTLDVQ
-169 EEKEEVKETPQK
+169 EEKEEVKETPQ

-189 TQEGDETPKD
+189 TQESETPKD

-235 EIKEEKQEET
+235 ENKEEKQEKT
-245 QDSPSAQEL
+245 QDSPSVQEL

-262 EIQENSNENKEETQE
+262 EIQENSNDQENKEKTQE

-299 LEVPKEKT
+299 LEVPKEKA
-307 QESAEALQETQAH
+307 QESAEALQETQAQ
-320 ELEKQEIAETPQE
+320 ELEKEENSETPQDVE
-333 KEKQEIAET
+333 V
-342 PQEKEKQEIAETPQE
+342 PQS
-357 KEKQEIAETPQEK
+357 
-370 EKQEIAET
+370 
-378 PQELEIPQAQEKETP
+378 QEKETP

-401 TPQEETQEKETPQEE
+401 TPQTQDEKPQE
-416 TQEKETPQE
+416 
-425 ETQETET
+425 
-432 QNQETPPKVQEET
+432 
-445 KEKTQ
+445 
-450 EDNYESIEDIPEPV
+450 DHYESIEDIPEPV
-464 MAKAMGEELPFLNE
+464 MAKAMGEELPFLSE
-478 AVAKTPN
+478 SVAETPN
-485 NENDTET
+485 SENDTET
-492 PKESDIKTSQ
+492 PKENDTETPKENDTETSKNENATETPQ

-512 PLELRLNLQDLLKS
+512 PLELHLNLQDLLKG

-547 EDKKPDA
+547 EDKKPNA

>member
-29 NFNHYQELSVRLKED
+29 NFNHYQELSAHLKKD

-50 ADDECLEKLDQVDW
+50 ADDECLEKLDQVDG

-133 VLETNWDELENLGD
+133 VLETNWDELESLGD

-169 EEKEEVKETPQK
+169 EEKEEIKETPQEEEK
-181 EEKPKDDE
+181 EEIKEMPQEEEKPKDDE
-189 TQEGDETPKD
+189 TQEGETLKD
-199 EEVSKELET
+199 KEVSKELET

-216 EETQEE
+216 EKTQEN
-222 QVKEQEPIKEETQ
+222 
-235 EIKEEKQEET
+235 KEEKQEKT
-245 QDSPSAQEL
+245 QDSPSTQEL

-262 EIQENSNENKEETQE
+262 EIQENSNGQENKKETQETQETPQDIETQELEIPKEEETQE
-277 SAEIPQDKEIQEV
+277 VA
-290 VTEKTQVQE
+290 EKTQAQG
-299 LEVPKEKT
+299 
-307 QESAEALQETQAH
+307 
-320 ELEKQEIAETPQE
+320 LEKEEIAETPQE
-333 KEKQEIAET
+333 KEIQET
-342 PQEKEKQEIAETPQE
+342 QD
-357 KEKQEIAETPQEK
+357 
-370 EKQEIAET
+370 ET
-378 PQELEIPQAQEKETP
+378 PQELEVQDEKLQENETPKDENMQESAQNLQEKETQELETP
-393 QEETQEKE
+393 QAQDE
-401 TPQEETQEKETPQEE
+401 TPQE
-416 TQEKETPQE
+416 
-425 ETQETET
+425 
-432 QNQETPPKVQEET
+432 
-445 KEKTQ
+445 
-450 EDNYESIEDIPEPV
+450 DHYESIEDIPEPV

-478 AVAKTPN
+478 NDTETPK
-485 NENDTET
+485 ENDTET
-492 PKESDIKTSQ
+492 PKESVIRTPQ

-526 LNQESL
+526 LNQESF

-547 EDKKPDA
+547 EDKKPNA

>member
-15 LLESVSKKLELSIE
+15 LLESVSKKLELSME
-29 NFNHYQELSVRLKED
+29 DFNRYQELSTRLKED
-44 PEWLLI
+44 PEWILI

-64 LELKEI
+64 LELKET

-102 LPTEMLK
+102 LPTEVLK

-117 DMSELEPSQN
+117 NMSELEPSQN

-147 LEALAKEEPNNEEQL
+147 LEALVQEEPNNEEQL
-162 LPTLDAQ
+162 LPTLNDQ
-169 EEKEEVKETPQK
+169 EEKEEVKEEVKETPQE
-181 EEKPKDDE
+181 EEKLKDDE
-189 TQEGDETPKD
+189 IQEGETLKD

-208 QEKLEIPK
+208 QEEVK
-216 EETQEE
+216 EETQE
-222 QVKEQEPIKEETQ
+222 QAKEQEPIKEETQ
-235 EIKEEKQEET
+235 ETKEEKQEKT
-245 QDSPSAQEL
+245 QDSQSVQEL

-262 EIQENSNENKEETQE
+262 EIQENSNGQENKKETQE
-277 SAEIPQDKEIQEV
+277 NTETPQDVEIPQEKE
-290 VTEKTQVQE
+290 T
-299 LEVPKEKT
+299 P
-307 QESAEALQETQAH
+307 QES
-320 ELEKQEIAETPQE
+320 AETPQE
-333 KEKQEIAET
+333 KET
-342 PQEKEKQEIAETPQE
+342 
-357 KEKQEIAETPQEK
+357 
-370 EKQEIAET
+370 
-378 PQELEIPQAQEKETP
+378 QELEIPQNVETP
-393 QEETQEKE
+393 QEKTQKLETQE
-401 TPQEETQEKETPQEE
+401 
-416 TQEKETPQE
+416 
-425 ETQETET
+425 
-432 QNQETPPKVQEET
+432 
-445 KEKTQ
+445 
-450 EDNYESIEDIPEPV
+450 DHYESIEDIPEPV
-464 MAKAMGEELPFLNE
+464 MAQAMGEELPFLNE
-478 AVAKTPN
+478 SVAKTSN
-485 NENDTET
+485 NKNDTET
-492 PKESDIKTSQ
+492 PKESVIKTPQ

>member
-15 LLESVSKKLELSIE
+15 LLESVSKKLELSME
-29 NFNHYQELSVRLKED
+29 NFNHYQELSTRLKEN

-64 LELKEI
+64 LELKET

-88 PFLEGFEMK
+88 PFLEGFEVK

-169 EEKEEVKETPQK
+169 EEKEEVKETPQ
-181 EEKPKDDE
+181 EEKKPKDDE
-189 TQEGDETPKD
+189 TQEGDETPKN

-216 EETQEE
+216 EEVQKE
-222 QVKEQEPIKEETQ
+222 VKEEIKEEVQKEVKEEAQ

-262 EIQENSNENKEETQE
+262 EIQENSNEDKKETQE
-277 SAEIPQDKEIQEV
+277 NAEIPQDKEIQEV
-290 VTEKTQVQE
+290 VTGKNQAQE
-299 LEVPKEKT
+299 LEIPKEKT

-320 ELEKQEIAETPQE
+320 ELEKQEIAETPQDVE
-333 KEKQEIAET
+333 V
-342 PQEKEKQEIAETPQE
+342 
-357 KEKQEIAETPQEK
+357 
-370 EKQEIAET
+370 
-378 PQELEIPQAQEKETP
+378 PQAQEKET
-393 QEETQEKE
+393 QETQEVVAEKTQAQEKE
-401 TPQEETQEKETPQEE
+401 TL
-416 TQEKETPQE
+416 
-425 ETQETET
+425 
-432 QNQETPPKVQEET
+432 
-445 KEKTQ
+445 KTQ
-450 EDNYESIEDIPEPV
+450 EDHYENIEDIPEPV

-478 AVAKTPN
+478 AVAKIPN

-492 PKESDIKTSQ
+492 PKESDIKTPQ
-502 EKEESDKTSS
+502 EKEESDKTFS

>member
-15 LLESVSKKLELSIE
+15 LLESVSKKLELPME
-29 NFNHYQELSVRLKED
+29 NFNRYQELSACLKED
-44 PEWLLI
+44 PEWILI

-76 SVCMYKKGNEAQ
+76 SVCMYKKGHEAQ

-102 LPTEMLK
+102 LPTEVLK
-109 VLQKKLGS
+109 ILQKKLGS
-117 DMSELEPSQN
+117 NINELEPSQN

-147 LEALAKEEPNNEEQL
+147 LEALVQEEPNNEEQL
-162 LPTLDAQ
+162 LPTLNTQ
-169 EEKEEVKETPQK
+169 EEKEEIKETPQE

-189 TQEGDETPKD
+189 TQEGETSKD
-199 EEVSKELET
+199 GEVSKELEAP
-208 QEKLEIPK
+208 QELEIPK

-235 EIKEEKQEET
+235 EIKEEKQEKT

-262 EIQENSNENKEETQE
+262 EIQENSNDQENKEETQE

-290 VTEKTQVQE
+290 VTEKTQAQE
-299 LEVPKEKT
+299 LEIPKEKT

-320 ELEKQEIAETPQE
+320 ELEKQEITETPQE
-333 KEKQEIAET
+333 KEKQENSET
-342 PQEKEKQEIAETPQE
+342 PQDVEVPQVQE
-357 KEKQEIAETPQEK
+357 KEIPQE
-370 EKQEIAET
+370 E
-378 PQELEIPQAQEKETP
+378 AQEKET
-393 QEETQEKE
+393 
-401 TPQEETQEKETPQEE
+401 
-416 TQEKETPQE
+416 
-425 ETQETET
+425 
-432 QNQETPPKVQEET
+432 
-445 KEKTQ
+445 Q
-450 EDNYESIEDIPEPV
+450 EDHYESIEDIPEPV

-478 AVAKTPN
+478 AAAKIPN

-492 PKESDIKTSQ
+492 PKESDTKTPQEKEESTETPKESDIKTPQ

>member
-29 NFNHYQELSVRLKED
+29 NFNHYQELSAHLKKD

-76 SVCMYKKGNEAQ
+76 SVCMYKKGNEMQ
-88 PFLEGFEMK
+88 PFLEGFEVK

-117 DMSELEPSQN
+117 NASELEPSQN

-133 VLETNWDELENLGD
+133 VLETNWDELESLGD

-162 LPTLDAQ
+162 LPTLSTQ
-169 EEKEEVKETPQK
+169 EEKEEVKEEEKEEVKEEEKEEVKETPQE

-189 TQEGDETPKD
+189 TQEGETLKD
-199 EEVSKELET
+199 KEASKELEAP
-208 QEKLEIPK
+208 QELEIPK

-222 QVKEQEPIKEETQ
+222 VKEEMQEEQAKEQEPIKEETQ
-235 EIKEEKQEET
+235 EIKKEEKQEKT

-262 EIQENSNENKEETQE
+262 EIQKNSNENKKETQENAETPQESTETPQELETQENTETLQEKTPQENAETPQENAETPQE
-277 SAEIPQDKEIQEV
+277 SAETP
-290 VTEKTQVQE
+290 QE
-299 LEVPKEKT
+299 LETQENTETLQEKT
-307 QESAEALQETQAH
+307 P
-320 ELEKQEIAETPQE
+320 QEIAETPQE
-333 KEKQEIAET
+333 KET
-342 PQEKEKQEIAETPQE
+342 PQTQDEKP
-357 KEKQEIAETPQEK
+357 KE
-370 EKQEIAET
+370 
-378 PQELEIPQAQEKETP
+378 
-393 QEETQEKE
+393 
-401 TPQEETQEKETPQEE
+401 
-416 TQEKETPQE
+416 
-425 ETQETET
+425 
-432 QNQETPPKVQEET
+432 
-445 KEKTQ
+445 
-450 EDNYESIEDIPEPV
+450 DHYESIEDIPEPV

-485 NENDTET
+485 NENATET
-492 PKESDIKTSQ
+492 PKESVTEISKNENATETPQ

-547 EDKKPDA
+547 EDKKPNA